1 VTARIAIPKGAAIE
15 AGEPA
20 LAQLVLDKPVGAL
33 NGDRFILRDQSARRT
48 LGGGVVLDPF
58 APSARRAAR
67 TRQGELTAFET
78 GSLEGALG
86 TLLDSAE
93 AGVDLDR
100 LERVFNVTPAHA
112 QSVYAKAG
120 IATLGKERRIALRQD
135 RLREWRERTL
145 AALADFHRA
154 HPQALGMEME
164 ALRKAIA
171 PRLAADAYQSLL
183 RALADER
190 KVEISSS
197 TARLP
202 GHNAT
207 SNPEDERLW
216 QLVLPVLQAGG
227 ASPPTVIELA
237 AALKLKEAT
246 LKDFLHRK
254 SRSGDPLRVPP
265 DRFYLR
271 ATLAALAATAAEV
284 ARASPNGMFTAA
296 QYRDATGTGRGLAIQ
311 ILEVLDGLGVT
322 QRLGDAR
329 KMRKDPTAVLGAAAP
344 YKAVAKPPAAG
355 ATNPAPRPGNRR

>member
-1 VTARIAIPKGAAIE
+1 
-15 AGEPA
+15 
-20 LAQLVLDKPVGAL
+20 
-33 NGDRFILRDQSARRT
+33 
-48 LGGGVVLDPF
+48 
-58 APSARRAAR
+58 
-67 TRQGELTAFET
+67 
-78 GSLEGALG
+78 
-86 TLLDSAE
+86 
-93 AGVDLDR
+93 
-100 LERVFNVTPAHA
+100 
-112 QSVYAKAG
+112 
-120 IATLGKERRIALRQD
+120 
-135 RLREWRERTL
+135 
-145 AALADFHRA
+145 
-154 HPQALGMEME
+154 MEME

-329 KMRKDPTAVLGAAAP
+329 KMRKDPAAVLGAAAP
-344 YKAVAKPPAAG
+344 FKPAAKPPAAG
-355 ATNPAPRPGNRR
+355 ATNPAAQKREPQIESTDRIGECTRSRKRTHGTELRSDRYRRRHRGAHLRESRREGGTQGGDLRGHSLRRSGHQHQRAGGLSGRPPDFRRGVRVRADGERTAG